1 MERIEEVRQKLNQRK
16 LLVLLFNWRIV
27 TQQDLLIKPLWLN
40 AQQKQLR
47 MLVQFYLNLLETSC
61 FQFVT
66 QTSCLKVTR
75 MSVALVGKS
84 LVTKNEKIASFLS
97 SFFKF

>member
-27 TQQDLLIKPLWLN
+27 TQQDLLIKPLLLN

-47 MLVQFYLNLLETSC
+47 RLVQFYLNL
-61 FQFVT
+61 
-66 QTSCLKVTR
+66 
-75 MSVALVGKS
+75 
-84 LVTKNEKIASFLS
+84 
-97 SFFKF
+97 